1 MHLLFRL
8 SKIDFLFLFCSKEA
22 LKQPTCGK
30 QGAGQFIHFSEE
42 CLALGFW
49 Q

>member
-1 MHLLFRL
+1 MHLLFKL
-8 SKIDFLFLFCSKEA
+8 ISEVDFLFCSKHA
-22 LKQPTCGK
+22 LKSPACGK
-30 QGAGQFIHFSEE
+30 HGAGQFIDFSEE